1 MTFTKES
8 ITQKLKNLTSKID
21 DDINRIDPND
31 ITETKIEEYQNSARK
46 IREDFLSTIFNKDV
60 FCLSYFEFT
69 VYCQTTDEVKSVIEL
84 VQSFGYRNIETYIPL
99 VSDGENGSK
108 PDPDHNFAVRVNQ
121 SESLIFGNHSDK
133 LLKMIEEP
141 LNAVKEKIIYTYCYN
156 NQASF
161 TFRDSTCA
169 TALYESLKKIFDGVK
184 EMSKENNKK
193 VPEVKVSLKPKN
205 IDNFQVDFYISVN

>member
-1 MTFTKES
+1 MTLTKES
-8 ITQKLKNLTSKID
+8 ITKELKRLTAE
-21 DDINRIDPND
+21 
-31 ITETKIEEYQNSARK
+31 TEANIELTDEISIVEYQNESRK
-46 IREDFLSTIFNKDV
+46 VCESFLSPIFGDKDI
-60 FCLSYFEFT
+60 FCLHSGEFT
-69 VYCQTTDEVKSVIEL
+69 VYCQTTDEVKSVIEQA
-84 VQSFGYRNIETYIPL
+84 QSFGYRNIETYIPL
-99 VSDGENGSK
+99 VSDGNNGSK
-108 PDPDHNFAVRVNQ
+108 PDPEHNFAVRINQ
-121 SESLIFGNHSDK
+121 SEFLIFGNHSEK

-141 LNAVKEKIIYTYCYN
+141 LNSVKEKIIYTYCYN

-184 EMSKENNKK
+184 EMAKENNKK